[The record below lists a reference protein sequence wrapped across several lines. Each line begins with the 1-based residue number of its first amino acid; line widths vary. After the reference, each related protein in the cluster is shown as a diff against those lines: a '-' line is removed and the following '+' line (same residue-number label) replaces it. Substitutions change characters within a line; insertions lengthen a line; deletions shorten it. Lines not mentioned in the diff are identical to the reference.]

1 MKRIDLTNQVFGK
14 LTVLE
19 QAESFVQPSGKKS
32 SAWWCECE
40 CGNRVRV
47 RTDGLRSGKTTSCGC
62 NAGRVDITGQRYGRL
77 TVIRYNESGEW
88 LCQCDCGNIA
98 SVRTY
103 NLKNGNTKSCGCLQ
117 RERSSESSLI
127 SLVGNRYGKLTVTER
142 AENNRFG
149 HVCYKCKCDCGGEV
163 IVDSTNLR
171 NGNTNSC
178 GCIKSK
184 GEMKIQQYFQNNN
197 IKYQAQYSFDD
208 IILSSGRRPFY
219 DFVVFDEENKIKC
232 VIEYHGKQHYFY
244 SGYGWDTKENFLKT
258 QQRDEEKRK
267 ALIKKQIKLYEIP
280 YSEIDNLEEILNKII
295 KM

>member
-1 MKRIDLTNQVFGK
+1 M
-14 LTVLE
+14 
-19 QAESFVQPSGKKS
+19 
-32 SAWWCECE
+32 
-40 CGNRVRV
+40 
-47 RTDGLRSGKTTSCGC
+47 
-62 NAGRVDITGQRYGRL
+62 
-77 TVIRYNESGEW
+77 
-88 LCQCDCGNIA
+88 

-127 SLVGNRYGKLTVTER
+127 SLIGNRYGKLTVTER

-163 IVDSTNLR
+163 IVDSTHLR
-171 NGNTNSC
+171 NGNTNFC

-184 GEMKIQQYFQNNN
+184 GEMKIQQYLYNNN

-219 DFVVFDEENKIKC
+219 DFVIFDEENKIKC
-232 VIEYHGKQHYFY
+232 VIEYHGKQHYSY

-295 KM
+295 